1 MKHLLP
7 KLAERLQQFY
17 PTASK
22 IQVPAFVSEIPE
34 EDSPVISHAWFWPR
48 LRPFFRSKDVIVT
61 ETGKRE
67 LAGRV
72 VSSDRLHVGTANFGI
87 VDVPLPSGAI
97 LLSQI
102 LWGSIGW
109 SVGRLDQLVVQNQS
123 WH

>member
-22 IQVPAFVSEIPE
+22 IQVPVLISEIPGD
-34 EDSPVISHAWFWPR
+34 DSPVISHAWFWPR

-67 LAGRV
+67 LAGREV
-72 VSSDRLHVGTANFGI
+72 FLIIHT
-87 VDVPLPSGAI
+87 
-97 LLSQI
+97 
-102 LWGSIGW
+102 
-109 SVGRLDQLVVQNQS
+109 
-123 WH
+123 